1 MLNKLLEKF
10 TQLLVVWVVLAAG
23 VGFVFPQVLV
33 PLKPFTDW
41 LFAFTM
47 FGIGCLLSKKDFIP
61 ILKQP
66 RLVFLGTAA
75 QFVIMPLLA
84 VFIIR
89 ILGLAPALAVGLI
102 LAAAVPDAMAA
113 GVMSYLAEA
122 DVALSV
128 ALTTATT
135 LISPVVTPALTYFL
149 GKQYIPIQFWPMVK
163 SIIMMVIIP
172 LLLGL
177 WVQYQFHKITSRI
190 KPVFPAFSA
199 LFIALICGLVVAL
212 NKDVLGKVT
221 GLIFVA
227 VISLNILG
235 LIFGYLA
242 GKGFRF
248 SLAQRRTLA
257 INVGMQ
263 NAGMGAVLAIKHI
276 SAEAAIP
283 NALFATWCIV
293 SAAVL
298 AGIWSVKKDKV
309 APGAKVIGHLYPK

>member
-1 MLNKLLEKF
+1 MQKPFVPWRCVTGYKMFNKILEKF
-10 TQLLVVWVVLAAG
+10 AKLLVVWVVLAALIG
-23 VGFVFPQVLV
+23 YFYPQLLT

-47 FGIGCLLSKKDFIP
+47 LGIGCLLSFKDFEP
-61 ILKQP
+61 ILKKP
-66 RLVFLGTAA
+66 RLVVIGTLA
-75 QFVIMPLLA
+75 QFIIMPLLA
-84 VFIIR
+84 VGIIK

-122 DVALSV
+122 DVAFSV

-135 LISPVVTPALTYFL
+135 LISPVVTPALTWAL
-149 GKQYIPIQFWPMVK
+149 GKEYIPIQLLPMMK
-163 SIIMMVIIP
+163 SIMLMVILP
-172 LLLGL
+172 LILGL
-177 WVQYQFHKITSRI
+177 LIQHKFHNRVSRI
-190 KPVFPAFSA
+190 KPVFPAFST
-199 LFIALICGLVVAL
+199 LFIAFICGLVVAL
-212 NKDVLGKVT
+212 NKEALGKVT

-235 LIFGYLA
+235 LILGYLA
-242 GKGFRF
+242 GKSFKF
-248 SLAQRRTLA
+248 SLPQRRTLA

-298 AGIWSVKKDKV
+298 AGIWSGKKE
-309 APGAKVIGHLYPK
+309 

>member
-1 MLNKLLEKF
+1 MLNKFLEKF
-10 TQLLVVWVVLAAG
+10 ARLLVVWVVLAAG
-23 VGFVFPQVLV
+23 VGYIFPQVLI
-33 PLKPFTDW
+33 PLKPYTDW

-47 FGIGCLLSKKDFIP
+47 FGIGCLLSINDFVPIFKK
-61 ILKQP
+61 P
-66 RLVFLGTAA
+66 RLVFLGTVA
-75 QFVIMPLLA
+75 QFVIMPLA
-84 VFIIR
+84 AFCIIKF
-89 ILGLAPALAVGLI
+89 LGLAPALAVGLI
-102 LAAAVPDAMAA
+102 LAASVPDAMAA

-135 LISPVVTPALTYFL
+135 LISPLVTPALTLFL
-149 GKQYIPIQFWPMVK
+149 GREYIQIQFWPMVK
-163 SIIMMVIIP
+163 SIMIMVILP

-177 WVQYQFHKITSRI
+177 WFQHRFNRFTSRI
-190 KPVFPAFSA
+190 KPVFPALST
-199 LFIALICGLVVAL
+199 LFIAFICGLVVAL
-212 NKDVLGKVT
+212 NKNALGKVT

-227 VISLNILG
+227 VISLNVLG
-235 LIFGYLA
+235 LILGYLA

-293 SAAVL
+293 SAAIL
-298 AGIWSVKKDKV
+298 AGIWSGDKKYS
-309 APGAKVIGHLYPK
+309 AG

>member
-1 MLNKLLEKF
+1 MLNKILERFAK
-10 TQLLVVWVVLAAG
+10 LLVLWVVLAAG
-23 VGFVFPQVLV
+23 VGYVFPQVLV
-33 PLKPFTDW
+33 PLKPYIDW
-41 LFAFTM
+41 LFALTM
-47 FGIGCLLSKKDFIP
+47 FGIGCLLSVKDFIP
-61 ILKQP
+61 ILEKP
-66 RLVFLGTAA
+66 KLVFLGTLA

-84 VFIIR
+84 FII
-89 ILGLAPALAVGLI
+89 IKFLGLAPALAVGLI

-135 LISPVVTPALTYFL
+135 LVSPIVTPALTWIL
-149 GKQYIPIQFWPMVK
+149 GKEYIPIDFWSMAK
-163 SIIMMVIIP
+163 SIMLMVILP
-172 LLLGL
+172 LIFGL
-177 WVQYQFHKITSRI
+177 WFQHQFHKITTRI
-190 KPVFPAFSA
+190 KPVFPALST
-199 LFIALICGLVVAL
+199 LFIAFICGLVVAL
-212 NKDVLGKVT
+212 NKEALRKVS
-221 GLIFVA
+221 GMIFIA

-235 LIFGYLA
+235 LLFGYLA

-248 SLAQRRTLA
+248 NLQQRRTLA

-293 SAAVL
+293 SAAIL
-298 AGIWSVKKDKV
+298 AAFWSKKEIRK
-309 APGAKVIGHLYPK
+309 

>member
-10 TQLLVVWVVLAAG
+10 ARLLVVWVVLAAG
-23 VGFVFPQVLV
+23 VGFLFPQVLT
-33 PLKPFTDW
+33 PLKSFTDW

-47 FGIGCLLSKKDFIP
+47 FGIGCLLSTKDFRP
-61 ILKQP
+61 IVEKP
-66 RLVFLGTAA
+66 KLVILGTLA
-75 QFVIMPLLA
+75 QFVIMPILA
-84 VFIIR
+84 FCIIK
-89 ILGLAPALAVGLI
+89 ILKLPAALAVGLI

-113 GVMSYLAEA
+113 GVMSYLASA

-135 LISPVVTPALTYFL
+135 LISPLVTPALTYFL
-149 GKQYIPIQFWPMVK
+149 GRQYIPIQFWPMVQ
-163 SIIMMVIIP
+163 SIIMMVILP

-177 WVQYQFHKITSRI
+177 WVQHKFYKVTSRI
-190 KPVFPAFSA
+190 KPVFPALST
-199 LFIALICGLVVAL
+199 LFIAFICGLVVAL
-212 NKDVLGKVT
+212 NKNALDKVS
-221 GLIFVA
+221 GVIFVA
-227 VISLNILG
+227 VISLNIFG
-235 LIFGYLA
+235 LLLGYLA

-248 SLAQRRTLA
+248 NLAQRRTLA

-293 SAAVL
+293 SAAIL
-298 AGIWSVKKDKV
+298 AGIWSKK
-309 APGAKVIGHLYPK
+309 

>member
-1 MLNKLLEKF
+1 MVNKILEGF
-10 TQLLVVWVVLAAG
+10 SRLLVLWVILAG
-23 VGFVFPQVLV
+23 VIGYFAPQVLV
-33 PLKPFTDW
+33 PLKPYIDW

-47 FGIGCLLSKKDFIP
+47 LGIGCLLSEKDFLP
-61 ILKQP
+61 ILEQP
-66 RLVFLGTAA
+66 RLVVLGTAA

-84 VFIIR
+84 FAIIKC
-89 ILGLAPALAVGLI
+89 LGLAPALAVGLI

-113 GVMSYLAEA
+113 GVMSFLADA

-149 GKQYIPIQFWPMVK
+149 GRQYIPMQFWPMVK
-163 SIIMMVIIP
+163 SIMMMVIVP

-177 WVQYQFHKITSRI
+177 WIQYRFRKVTTRI
-190 KPVFPAFSA
+190 RPVFPALST
-199 LFIALICGLVVAL
+199 LFIAFICGLVVAL
-212 NKDVLGKVT
+212 NREALGKVT
-221 GLIFVA
+221 GMIFVA
-227 VISLNILG
+227 VISLNVLG
-235 LIFGYLA
+235 LILGYLA

-248 SLAQRRTLA
+248 SLPQRRTLA
-257 INVGMQ
+257 LNVGMQ

-283 NALFATWCIV
+283 NALFATWCII

-298 AGIWSVKKDKV
+298 AALWTRGSGKCRE
-309 APGAKVIGHLYPK
+309 